1 MEYNPIHFTGET
13 AQEIHSAVLEANRT
27 AKRKLLRPEDNIKN
41 ERVLTSISGKVKW
54 QRYKEK
60 IRESDVDTLAAN
72 NGPDR
77 IKFGDR
83 KVLPKKVMAFDNWTM
98 DNLRSSRFGKSMQAG
113 AANIGSTEFEQA
125 TTSYLIPRMGKSYEE
140 LIYQSIT
147 AETKDAIANSG
158 TIPAAQKAWAAA
170 QEEGEFDG
178 LIAKLITANNSLVGG
193 GVVKHVVAVAGGVNT
208 SNIVAEYARIYAQ
221 IDKAELEEGLVRIFA
236 PLEDYQTMELCN
248 LNQEFKDKFKITG
261 QGEDTVVTFAN
272 IPVEFVP
279 TGGPRFAGRAG
290 EQGDFVHAT
299 DLESDTTE
307 FKVDKVNNMSD
318 DLFFKMV
325 AAADTTVL
333 NSSRKVLYI

>member
-13 AQEIHSAVLEANRT
+13 AQEIHAAVLEANRT
-27 AKRKLLRPEDNIKN
+27 AKRKLLRTEDNIKN
-41 ERVLTSISGKVKW
+41 ERILTSISGKVKW
-54 QRYKEK
+54 QRYREK

-77 IKFGDR
+77 LKFGDR

-98 DNLRSSRFGKSMQAG
+98 DNLRPSRFGKSMQAG
-113 AANIGSTEFEQA
+113 ANNIGSTEFEQA
-125 TTSYLIPRMGKSYEE
+125 ATGYLIPRMGKSYEE

-147 AETKDAIANSG
+147 AETQDLIANSA

-178 LIAKLITANNSLVGG
+178 IIAKMITANNSLVGG
-193 GVVKHVVAVAGGVNT
+193 GVVKHVAAVSIDT
-208 SNIVAEYARIYAQ
+208 TNIVAQYARIYAQ

-248 LNQEFKDKFKITG
+248 LDADFKDKFKITG
-261 QGEDTVVTFAN
+261 SGEDTVVTFAN

-299 DLESDTTE
+299 DLEADSTE
-307 FKVDKVNNMSD
+307 FKVDKVNSMSD

-333 NSSRKVLYI
+333 NSSRKVLYL